1 MFRDN
6 APFANLTQPYAMR
19 NAEFL
24 TLNLIGPGRLG
35 QSLARLLVAQGHV
48 AMGQI
53 VGRNAER
60 AQAARDFIGGGE
72 LATLETLRPAT
83 LTLLAVPDDGL
94 PAIVD
99 AMLVAAPVRAGDIVF
114 HCSGALP
121 SAVLDPLRARGVL
134 IASIH
139 PLKSFAQ
146 PALAVSSFAGTWCGC
161 EGDAA
166 ALAVL
171 QPLFE
176 GLGAHC
182 FAINPDGK
190 TLYHAGAVLA
200 CNTLVALMEA
210 ALRCMEGAGVP
221 RDAAWPALL
230 PLIEGTLAN
239 MGRLGTAAALT
250 GPVARGDVTTVAR
263 QLEATDALA
272 PAIGAIYRSLSQLAT
287 ELPGSGLADA
297 RRAAL
302 VSLLASPPSRA

>member
-1 MFRDN
+1 MHAADT
-6 APFANLTQPYAMR
+6 PV
-19 NAEFL
+19 
-24 TLNLIGPGRLG
+24 LNLIGPGRLG
-35 QSLARLLVAQGHV
+35 QSIARLLVAGGH
-48 AMGQI
+48 ARMGQI
-53 VGRNAER
+53 VGREAVR
-60 AQAARDFIGGGE
+60 ATAARDFIGGGE
-72 LATLETLRPAT
+72 VATLETLRPADI
-83 LTLLAVPDDGL
+83 TLLAVPDDAL
-94 PAIVD
+94 PE
-99 AMLVAAPVRAGDIVF
+99 LSAALAAGAVVRAGDIVW
-114 HCSGALP
+114 HGSGALP
-121 SAVLDPLRARGVL
+121 SSVLAPLSTLGAWV
-134 IASIH
+134 ASVH

-146 PALAVSSFAGTWCGC
+146 PALAVADFAGTWCGC

-176 GLGAHC
+176 ALGAHC
-182 FAINPDGK
+182 FAIDPAGK

-239 MGRLGTAAALT
+239 VGRLGTAAALT